1 MLPRM
6 MSRASKVLLAP
17 AAVAF
22 AIATSA
28 SCGARTPLIEP
39 EAFEEPTPD
48 ASVIPDA
55 STKDVSRE
63 DVTDAP
69 ICTPGRFVFQL
80 AAAQLM
86 FVIDRSGSMALD
98 LSGNT
103 PRLAPT
109 RWQTLE
115 TGLRQTIVPFSA
127 QLAMGA
133 KFFPEPTNN
142 QGDAEQACRTDQ
154 GVGIPPALNNA
165 NAILD
170 VFTKTSPRGGTPTS
184 EAVRLAAE
192 YVANQRTV
200 ARAIVLATDGAPNCN
215 GKLNRQT
222 CTCTST
228 DSTACRG
235 QFDGQYECLDDT
247 RTITVIGDIFKTR
260 QIPVYVVGIGGSE
273 LPAYLATLDAMAV
286 AGGRP
291 KPVSPKYYHV
301 QTPTEMN
308 SALTT
313 IRDSVSRCTFI
324 TPSVPTDPNAISIEI
339 NGAQV
344 PRDPTRVEGWDWVDQ
359 TYGVVAFF
367 GTACTSASGGGAKV
381 GGVVAC
387 PK

>member
-1 MLPRM
+1 M
-6 MSRASKVLLAP
+6 MPRASRVLAVP
-17 AAVAF
+17 AA
-22 AIATSA
+22 IACALGTIA

-39 EAFEEPTPD
+39 EAFEDTTKPD
-48 ASVIPDA
+48 ANVVDA
-55 STKDVSRE
+55 GKDVRE

-69 ICTPGRFVFQL
+69 ICTPGRFIFQL

-86 FVIDRSGSMALD
+86 FVLDRSGSMALD
-98 LSGNT
+98 LSGNV

-109 RWQTLE
+109 RGQTLE

-133 KFFPEPTNN
+133 KFFPEVTNSP
-142 QGDAEQACRTDQ
+142 DADEACRTDQ
-154 GVGIPPALNNA
+154 GVGIAPALNNA

-192 YVANQRTV
+192 YVASQRTV

-215 GKLNRQT
+215 SRLNRQT
-222 CTCTST
+222 CVCTST
-228 DSTACRG
+228 NATACRD

-247 RTITVIGDIFKTR
+247 RTIKVIGDIFTTR

-291 KPVSPKYYHV
+291 KPTSPKYYDV
-301 QTPTEMN
+301 QTPTEMS
-308 SALTT
+308 SALST

-324 TPSVPTDPNAISIEI
+324 TPSVPQDPNAISIEI

-367 GTACTSASGGGAKV
+367 GTACTSASSGSAKV

-387 PK
+387 KE